1 MTLNDRKLSV
11 YTHIHAYAHAGTHT
25 HTHTHNHPYP
35 ITDHEVSRNPY
46 LDNVLYGVRNIYT

>member
-11 YTHIHAYAHAGTHT
+11 YTHIHAYAHAGT